1 MLTVAFAI
9 VALSTVTESASYGD
23 TGRATAT
30 FYGSGDGGNCGYG
43 VLAESGYGPLIA
55 AGSAPL
61 YKGGKGCGA
70 CYKVRCVDSKW
81 CKDAEITVPITDFC
95 PGGGVCCATCT
106 HFDLSQPAFG
116 IIADPV
122 AGVIPLAYQR
132 VPCSFPTSITFRVTG
147 TNYWMNVLLLR
158 VGGPGEVALV
168 EVSSKNDPN
177 WRPLTH
183 DWGTNWV
190 SWTYIEGPLKFRLT
204 SGMDGAVITTG
215 ENCVPAIYP
224 GDYTCGAQ
232 FTSGYNSS
240 DTNGDGGSNSSVG
253 NSTDVPEKKNGDN
266 GSSGNATN
274 GDNGNSNSASSNS
287 SSAAPS
293 PSVVPPAT
301 IPPGTTPPVTTDP
314 GTNPPATTGPAT
326 TAPGTT
332 APGTTAP
339 ATTPPVTTAPATT
352 PRVEGSSFGRSST
365 ADGGP
370 ATGTPN
376 ADVSPAASASSP
388 APAGRKIN
396 AGGSSAGSQ
405 NGQGS
410 QGSQGSSS
418 SGSSGSSNDPT
429 IPSTLI
435 PPQTGEDVPL
445 ASQTTGGVTIP
456 NASYSIDSNG
466 GAATS
471 SNAQVGAGGTAAAG
485 AVGAG
490 NPVTAGTVK
499 RGKKWRTGVAP
510 AKKAGG
516 GHPVGKGHRAPGQGH
531 HVKGQPVLAR

>member
-70 CYKVRCVDSKW
+70 CYKVRCVDSQW

-183 DWGTNWV
+183 DWGTNW
-190 SWTYIEGPLKFRLT
+190 
-204 SGMDGAVITTG
+204 
-215 ENCVPAIYP
+215 
-224 GDYTCGAQ
+224 
-232 FTSGYNSS
+232 
-240 DTNGDGGSNSSVG
+240 
-253 NSTDVPEKKNGDN
+253 
-266 GSSGNATN
+266 
-274 GDNGNSNSASSNS
+274 
-287 SSAAPS
+287 
-293 PSVVPPAT
+293 
-301 IPPGTTPPVTTDP
+301 
-314 GTNPPATTGPAT
+314 
-326 TAPGTT
+326 
-332 APGTTAP
+332 
-339 ATTPPVTTAPATT
+339 
-352 PRVEGSSFGRSST
+352 
-365 ADGGP
+365 
-370 ATGTPN
+370 
-376 ADVSPAASASSP
+376 
-388 APAGRKIN
+388 
-396 AGGSSAGSQ
+396 
-405 NGQGS
+405 
-410 QGSQGSSS
+410 
-418 SGSSGSSNDPT
+418 
-429 IPSTLI
+429 
-435 PPQTGEDVPL
+435 
-445 ASQTTGGVTIP
+445 TTGGVTIP

-490 NPVTAGTVK
+490 NPVTAGRVK
-499 RGKKWRTGVAP
+499 RGKKWRTEAAP
-510 AKKAGG
+510 PKKPGG
-516 GHPVGKGHRAPGQGH
+516 GHPAGKGHRAPGKGH
-531 HVKGQPVLAR
+531 HVKTQPVLAR